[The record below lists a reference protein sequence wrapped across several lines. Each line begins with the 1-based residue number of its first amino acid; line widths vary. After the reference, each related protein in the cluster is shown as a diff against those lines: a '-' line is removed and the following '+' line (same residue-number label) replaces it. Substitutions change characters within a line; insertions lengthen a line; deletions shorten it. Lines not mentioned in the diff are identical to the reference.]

1 MSNGARLTAV
11 IVVVAVAAIGLYFAI
26 MSPATPAQN
35 EAAPAVGSLTE
46 PNPADGMGEIKG
58 PEALDAGAAANAPP
72 PQAFGEPSA
81 SAPGAATAAGAAV
94 TVKGPEMSAG
104 ASGGDRAATGR
115 VTPSGGAPALVE
127 VPATKPAVEVTTVP
141 PAGREYTIKSGD
153 TLEGIARAELGDG
166 QRWRQIVELNPGLD
180 PKSLKIGRKI
190 MLPVGASSAPSSAP
204 AAAEAPA
211 TGGSSYTVQ
220 KGDTLF
226 GIARKV
232 YGSATDAD
240 IRRIVDANSG
250 TLKSKDTPLKPGM
263 KLSVPAKR

>member
-46 PNPADGMGEIKG
+46 PNPAEGMGEMKG
-58 PEALDAGAAANAPP
+58 PEALDAEAGASAPP
-72 PQAFGEPSA
+72 PQAFGEPRT
-81 SAPGAATAAGAAV
+81 PNAATPPAAN
-94 TVKGPEMSAG
+94 GPEMSAG
-104 ASGGDRAATGR
+104 ATGTASGAPTPTGGAAT
-115 VTPSGGAPALVE
+115 VIPAPTPKTVVEAAP
-127 VPATKPAVEVTTVP
+127 VP

-166 QRWRQIVELNPGLD
+166 QRWKQIVDMNPGLD

-190 MLPVGASSAPSSAP
+190 MLPAGNGAATAAKP
-204 AAAEAPA
+204 ATASEAPG
-211 TGGSSYTVQ
+211 TGSGSSYTVQ

-240 IRRIVDANSG
+240 IKRIVDANAA

-263 KLSVPAKR
+263 KLAVPAKR

>member
-46 PNPADGMGEIKG
+46 PNPAEGMGEIKG
-58 PEALDAGAAANAPP
+58 PEALDAGAGASAPP
-72 PQAFGEPSA
+72 PQAFGEPSTPTA
-81 SAPGAATAAGAAV
+81 MTPPAAN
-94 TVKGPEMSAG
+94 GPEMSAG
-104 ASGGDRAATGR
+104 AGGT
-115 VTPSGGAPALVE
+115 TTGGAPTPTGGATTAIP
-127 VPATKPAVEVTTVP
+127 VPATKTVVEAAPAS
-141 PAGREYTIKSGD
+141 GREYTIKSGD
-153 TLEGIARAELGDG
+153 TLEGIARTELGDG
-166 QRWRQIVELNPGLD
+166 QRWKQIVEMNPGLD

-190 MLPVGASSAPSSAP
+190 MLPSGSGASSAAKPASS
-204 AAAEAPA
+204 EAPA
-211 TGGSSYTVQ
+211 TASGNSYTVQ

-226 GIARKV
+226 GIARKI

-240 IRRIVDANSG
+240 IKRIVDANSD

>member
-26 MSPATPAQN
+26 MSPGTPAQN
-35 EAAPAVGSLTE
+35 EAAPATGSLTE
-46 PNPADGMGEIKG
+46 PNPAAGMEELKG
-58 PEALDAGAAANAPP
+58 PEALDAAAGANAPP
-72 PQAFGEPSA
+72 PQAFGEPSIPAGPGGVTA
-81 SAPGAATAAGAAV
+81 SAAGTKGPETSAGSAPAPSAGPTPAAPGAAPA
-94 TVKGPEMSAG
+94 SAPTTKTLTEVAPS
-104 ASGGDRAATGR
+104 ASI
-115 VTPSGGAPALVE
+115 
-127 VPATKPAVEVTTVP
+127 
-141 PAGREYTIKSGD
+141 GREYTIKSGD

-166 QRWRQIVELNPGLD
+166 QRWKQIVEMNPGLD

-190 MLPVGASSAPSSAP
+190 TLPVGAAAP
-204 AAAEAPA
+204 ASA
-211 TGGSSYTVQ
+211 TKPSTTESPSAGTGNSYTVQ

-240 IRRIVDANSG
+240 IKRIVDANQG